1 MDLIDSKYIGLV
13 SARLEKFKRVK
24 DNLYNFRCPLCGDS
38 QKHKNKARG
47 YFYQVKTNTNYKCHN
62 CGASMSFNNFLKKID
77 GVLHG
82 KYSMEKFK
90 NGFTG
95 KNFPAEE
102 PKFEF
107 EKPVFKTKI
116 DLPLCSEVTSART
129 YLESRALDPTLFYY
143 AEKFNQFVNTLK
155 VTFDS
160 FSQDEPRIV
169 IPLFYE
175 NNLVG
180 LQGRAINPSY
190 VKYIT
195 IMLDDDSPK
204 IYGLDNIRRDAPVF
218 VTEGP
223 FDSSFVRNSIAM
235 CGADGDVRK
244 WGVSDPI
251 WVYDNEPRNREIVR
265 RIEDTIDRGDQVVIW
280 PNDIWEKDINDMVLY
295 GHMIMDLLESNT
307 YQGLEAKM
315 KFNSWKKI

>member
-223 FDSSFVRNSIAM
+223 FDSTFLRNSIAM

-265 RIEDTIDRGDQVVIW
+265 RISDTIDRGDKVVIW
-280 PNDIWEKDINDMVLY
+280 PNDMWEKDINDMVLY

>member
-223 FDSSFVRNSIAM
+223 FDSTFIRNSIAM

-265 RIEDTIDRGDQVVIW
+265 RISDTIDRGDKVVIW
-280 PNDIWEKDINDMVLY
+280 PNDMWEKDINDMVLY